1 MPKLI
6 ISLPKIGS
14 FGTFKFLIED
24 IILKYIFTLELIGN
38 LAKLYI
44 NFDRQHLIKRITKRS
59 VSSLTAVQ

>member
-24 IILKYIFTLELIGN
+24 IFLKYVFTLELIGN

-44 NFDRQHLIKRITKRS
+44 NR
-59 VSSLTAVQ
+59 LTQIS